1 MAGVVAPLDAR
12 GGVRSRTILRVM
24 PGRQGQERL
33 LSVVFL
39 IPAVLVLLAT
49 SVYPLGYSL
58 VLSFHTWNMSIPN
71 SRAVFK
77 GLDNYAALLRN
88 GEFASSVQVTL
99 VFVAV
104 AVAIEFVVGLAVAVL
119 VTSPRLRGVG
129 AVRTAL
135 LIPVMMTPVVAG
147 VLWRSLFHSTYGII
161 NFALGWIGIPPQE
174 WLGSAD
180 QALASVITVEIW
192 QQLPVV
198 IFVVAAGIQSLPG
211 EVFDAAKVDGAT
223 ALQSFRYVMLP
234 LLKPVLVVVLLLR
247 VMDAFKIF
255 DIIYT
260 LTQGGPGGSTQ
271 VLSMLI
277 YKTGLKFFQIGQA
290 SAMSWVFL
298 VFILLISLLFIRQLE
313 RREGA

>member
-1 MAGVVAPLDAR
+1 MARVAAPVPV
-12 GGVRSRTILRVM
+12 GSRVLPRLNIRRDRHT
-24 PGRQGQERL
+24 QERL
-33 LSVVFL
+33 LSVLFL
-39 IPAVLVLLAT
+39 APAVLFLAAT
-49 SVYPLGYSL
+49 SVYPLAYSL
-58 VLSFHTWNMSIPN
+58 VLSFYTWNMSIPN
-71 SRAVFK
+71 SRPLFR
-77 GLDNYAALLRN
+77 GLDNYLALVKN
-88 GEFASSVQVTL
+88 GEFVASVEVTM
-99 VFVAV
+99 VFVVV
-104 AVAIEFVVGLAVAVL
+104 AVAIEFVAGLTVALL

-135 LIPVMMTPVVAG
+135 LVPVMMTPVVAG
-147 VLWRSLFHSTYGII
+147 VLWRSLFHSTYGVI
-161 NFALGWIGIPPQE
+161 NFGLSFIGIPAQE
-174 WLGSAD
+174 WLGSAS
-180 QALASVITVEIW
+180 QALAAVITVEIW

-198 IFVVAAGIQSLPG
+198 IFVIAAGIQSLPG

-223 ALQSFRYVMLP
+223 AVQSFRYVMLP
-234 LLKPVLVVVLLLR
+234 LLRPVLVVVLLLR

-260 LTQGGPGGSTQ
+260 LTQGGPGGATQ

-313 RREGA
+313 RKEGT

>member
-1 MAGVVAPLDAR
+1 MARVAAPIRTGSTVVPRLMFGR
-12 GGVRSRTILRVM
+12 GRH
-24 PGRQGQERL
+24 GQERL
-33 LSVVFL
+33 LSVLFL
-39 IPAVLVLLAT
+39 APAVLFLLAT
-49 SVYPLGYSL
+49 SVYPLAYSL
-58 VLSFHTWNMSIPN
+58 VLSFNSWNMSIPN
-71 SRAVFK
+71 SRPVFR
-77 GLDNYAALLRN
+77 GFDNYSALVRN
-88 GEFASSVQVTL
+88 GEFLASIGVTL
-99 VFVAV
+99 AFVAV
-104 AVAIEFVVGLAVAVL
+104 AVTIEFVAGLAVALL

-147 VLWRSLFHSTYGII
+147 VLWRSLFHSTYGVI
-161 NFALGWIGIPPQE
+161 NFAIGLIGIPPQE
-174 WLGSAD
+174 WLGSAN
-180 QALASVITVEIW
+180 QALGSVITVEIW

-211 EVFDAAKVDGAT
+211 EVFDAAKVDGASRV
-223 ALQSFRYVMLP
+223 QSFRYVMLP
-234 LLKPVLVVVLLLR
+234 LLRPVLIVVLLLR

-277 YKTGLKFFQIGQA
+277 YKIGLKFFQIGQA

-298 VFILLISLLFIRQLE
+298 VFILGISLLFIRQLE
-313 RREGA
+313 SRETA

>member
-1 MAGVVAPLDAR
+1 MA
-12 GGVRSRTILRVM
+12 
-24 PGRQGQERL
+24 
-33 LSVVFL
+33 SV
-39 IPAVLVLLAT
+39 
-49 SVYPLGYSL
+49 
-58 VLSFHTWNMSIPN
+58 
-71 SRAVFK
+71 
-77 GLDNYAALLRN
+77 
-88 GEFASSVQVTL
+88 EVTM
-99 VFVAV
+99 VFVVV
-104 AVAIEFVVGLAVAVL
+104 AVAIEFVAGLTVALL

-129 AVRTAL
+129 TVRTAL
-135 LIPVMMTPVVAG
+135 LVPVMMTPVVAG
-147 VLWRSLFHSTYGII
+147 VLWRSLFHSTYGVI
-161 NFALGWIGIPPQE
+161 NFGLSFIGIPAQE
-174 WLGSAD
+174 WLGSAS
-180 QALASVITVEIW
+180 QALAAVITVEIW

-223 ALQSFRYVMLP
+223 AVQSFRYVMLP
-234 LLKPVLVVVLLLR
+234 LLRPVLVVVLLLR

-260 LTQGGPGGSTQ
+260 LTQGGPGGATQ

-313 RREGA
+313 RKEGM

>member
-1 MAGVVAPLDAR
+1 MARVAAPVPV
-12 GGVRSRTILRVM
+12 GSRVLPRLNIRRDRHT
-24 PGRQGQERL
+24 QERL
-33 LSVVFL
+33 LSVLFL
-39 IPAVLVLLAT
+39 APAVLFLAAT
-49 SVYPLGYSL
+49 SVYPLAYSL
-58 VLSFHTWNMSIPN
+58 VLSFYTWNMSIPN
-71 SRAVFK
+71 SRPLFR
-77 GLDNYAALLRN
+77 GLDNYLALVKN
-88 GEFASSVQVTL
+88 GEFVASVEVTM
-99 VFVAV
+99 VFVVV
-104 AVAIEFVVGLAVAVL
+104 AVAIEFVAGLTVALL

-135 LIPVMMTPVVAG
+135 LVPVMMTPVVAG
-147 VLWRSLFHSTYGII
+147 VLWRSLFHSTYGVI
-161 NFALGWIGIPPQE
+161 NFGLSFIGIPAQE
-174 WLGSAD
+174 WLGSAS
-180 QALASVITVEIW
+180 QALAAVITVEIW

-198 IFVVAAGIQSLPG
+198 IFVIAAGIQSLPG

-223 ALQSFRYVMLP
+223 AVQSFRYVMLP
-234 LLKPVLVVVLLLR
+234 LLRPVLVVVLLLR

-260 LTQGGPGGSTQ
+260 LTQGGPGGATQ

-313 RREGA
+313 RKEGM

>member
-1 MAGVVAPLDAR
+1 MARVAAP
-12 GGVRSRTILRVM
+12 VRVGSRVLPRLNIRRDRHT
-24 PGRQGQERL
+24 QERL
-33 LSVVFL
+33 L
-39 IPAVLVLLAT
+39 AVLFLAPSVLFIAAT
-49 SVYPLGYSL
+49 SVYPLAYSL
-58 VLSFHTWNMSIPN
+58 VLSFYTWNMSIPN
-71 SRAVFK
+71 SRPQFR
-77 GLDNYAALLRN
+77 GLDNYLALVKN
-88 GEFASSVQVTL
+88 GEFVASIEVTM
-99 VFVAV
+99 VFVVV
-104 AVAIEFVVGLAVAVL
+104 AVAIEFVAGLAVALL

-129 AVRTAL
+129 AIRTAL
-135 LIPVMMTPVVAG
+135 LVPVMMTPVVAG
-147 VLWRSLFHSTYGII
+147 VLWRSLFHSTYGVI
-161 NFALGWIGIPPQE
+161 NFGLSFIGIPAQE
-174 WLGSAD
+174 WLGSAT
-180 QALASVITVEIW
+180 QALAAVITVEIW

-223 ALQSFRYVMLP
+223 AVQSFRYVMLP
-234 LLKPVLVVVLLLR
+234 LLRPVLVVVLLLR

-260 LTQGGPGGSTQ
+260 LTQGGPGGATQ

-313 RREGA
+313 RKEGT

>member
-1 MAGVVAPLDAR
+1 MILGR
-12 GGVRSRTILRVM
+12 GRHA
-24 PGRQGQERL
+24 QERW
-33 LSVVFL
+33 LSVLFL
-39 IPAVLVLLAT
+39 APAVLFLLAT

-58 VLSFHTWNMSIPN
+58 VLSFYTWNMSIPN
-71 SRAVFK
+71 SRPVFK
-77 GLDNYAALLRN
+77 GFDNYVALVRN
-88 GEFASSVQVTL
+88 GEFLTSIEVTAI
-99 VFVAV
+99 FVTV
-104 AVAIEFVVGLAVAVL
+104 AVAIEFTAGLAVALL
-119 VTSPRLRGVG
+119 VTSSRLRGIG
-129 AVRTAL
+129 IVRTAL

-147 VLWRSLFHSTYGII
+147 VLWRSLFHSTYGVI
-161 NFALGWIGIPPQE
+161 NYALGFIGIPPQE
-174 WLGSAD
+174 WLGSAS

-192 QQLPVV
+192 AAAARGRLRRGRRHP
-198 IFVVAAGIQSLPG
+198 VAAG

-223 ALQSFRYVMLP
+223 PFQSFRYVMLP
-234 LLKPVLVVVLLLR
+234 LLRPVLVVVLLLR

-298 VFILLISLLFIRQLE
+298 VFILAICAGLHPPARTSRLQR
-313 RREGA
+313 